1 MAVITSLMVSTAFYR
16 AVEWLCKGL
25 IIGALGRN
33 PRLVGFVVTNLVAFV
48 VLLTVEIAL
57 PAVLFALATAAYL
70 EVHPRLMARFADA

>member
-1 MAVITSLMVSTAFYR
+1 
-16 AVEWLCKGL
+16 LCKGL